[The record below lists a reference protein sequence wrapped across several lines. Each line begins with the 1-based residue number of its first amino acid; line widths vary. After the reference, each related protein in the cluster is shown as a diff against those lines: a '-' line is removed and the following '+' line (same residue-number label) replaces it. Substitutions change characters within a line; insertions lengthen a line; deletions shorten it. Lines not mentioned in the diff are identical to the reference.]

1 VPVETEDQII
11 RQLLARCR
19 DDFQRWI
26 NGDGRGYEL
35 PEDGTIFGPFG
46 GVPASGGTAFAEM
59 QRKASKMYWL
69 SGEGDI
75 ELLTAGVS
83 GDIAWLVYIE
93 RAQVS
98 FAGHDGLRRWELR
111 ITDLFRRRDDGWE
124 RFHIHEDA
132 CVDSRRVDDLI
143 AHLS

>member
-1 VPVETEDQII
+1 VMVETKDEII
-11 RQLLARCR
+11 QQLVERCR
-19 DDFQRWI
+19 GDFRRWI

-35 PEDGTIFGPFG
+35 PDDGTIFGPFG
-46 GVPASGGTAFAEM
+46 GAAMSGGAAFAEM
-59 QRKASKMYWL
+59 QRKASEAYWL

-93 RAQVS
+93 RAQAS
-98 FAGHDGLRRWELR
+98 FAGQDGLRRWELR
-111 ITDLFRRRDDGWE
+111 VTDLFRRTDDGWE

-132 CVDSRRVDDLI
+132 CVDTRRPDELIGDL
-143 AHLS
+143 S